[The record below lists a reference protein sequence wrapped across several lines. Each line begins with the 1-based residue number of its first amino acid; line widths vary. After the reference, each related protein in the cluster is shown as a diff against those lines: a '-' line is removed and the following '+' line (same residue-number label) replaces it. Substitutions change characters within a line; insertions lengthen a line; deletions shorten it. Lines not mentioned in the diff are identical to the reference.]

1 MSIKENLSALFQK
14 IEAVTQQSG
23 RKREEISFI
32 AVSKGRSPD
41 DIKEAYTAGCRDFGE
56 NRIPEALEK
65 MELCPQ
71 DIRWHFLGHLQRNK
85 VSKIIGRFVLIHS
98 IDTPELAEKVSEMS
112 LQKGVRTSILLEAN
126 TSQESTKSGF
136 SPAEWDKVFLQLLDL
151 QGIEI
156 LGLMTMAPLTEDKGL
171 IRHTFSELRSLRD
184 HLQQRAHTRADLSIL
199 SMGMSH
205 DYEIA
210 IQEGATLLRIGSALF
225 NP

>member
-1 MSIKENLSALFQK
+1 MSIKENFSTLFRK
-14 IEAVTQQSG
+14 IEAVTQQAR
-23 RKREEISFI
+23 RKRQEISCI

-41 DIKEAYTAGCRDFGE
+41 EIREAYEAGCRDFGE
-56 NRIPEALEK
+56 NRIPEALQK
-65 MELCPQ
+65 MQICPS

-85 VSKIIGRFVLIHS
+85 VSKAIGRFVLIHS

-112 LQKGVRTSILLEAN
+112 LQKGIRTSILLEAN
-126 TSQESTKSGF
+126 TSQESTKSGL
-136 SPAEWDKVFLQLLDL
+136 SPEEWDKVFLQLLDL

-171 IRHTFSELRSLRD
+171 IRHTFSELRNLRD
-184 HLQQRAHTRADLSIL
+184 HLQQRAQTRADLSTL
-199 SMGMSH
+199 SMGMSQ

-225 NP
+225 GP